1 VFDIGIGEILVLG
14 LLGLLVFGPEKLPR
28 AAADAAR
35 WLRQVR
41 GMAASARQD
50 LANSAGM
57 DFGEAKEALK
67 DIADLHPRRIA
78 ASIMGDDPEPE
89 KRSAA
94 APNPAPNAAPNGAI
108 AAAGPAAATGPAVVT
123 PPPAPFDPDAP

>member
-1 VFDIGIGEILVLG
+1 MFDIGIGEIIVLG
-14 LLGLLVFGPEKLPR
+14 LLGLLIFGPEKLPR

-57 DFGEAKEALK
+57 DFGEAKEALR

-78 ASIMGDDPEPE
+78 ASIMNDDPEGG
-89 KRSAA
+89 KR
-94 APNPAPNAAPNGAI
+94 PAPTPPAGTQT
-108 AAAGPAAATGPAVVT
+108 AAGPAATGGQSTAGAA
-123 PPPAPFDPDAP
+123 PAPFDPDAP

>member
-14 LLGLLVFGPEKLPR
+14 LLGLLIFGPEKLPR

-41 GMAASARQD
+41 SMAASARQD
-50 LANSAGM
+50 LANSAGV
-57 DFGEAKEALK
+57 DFQDAKDAFR

-78 ASIMGDDPEPE
+78 SSIMTDGPEADA
-89 KRSAA
+89 R
-94 APNPAPNAAPNGAI
+94 PAPAPA
-108 AAAGPAAATGPAVVT
+108 PAPAKEAPKT
-123 PPPAPFDPDAP
+123 PSTPAPFDPDAP